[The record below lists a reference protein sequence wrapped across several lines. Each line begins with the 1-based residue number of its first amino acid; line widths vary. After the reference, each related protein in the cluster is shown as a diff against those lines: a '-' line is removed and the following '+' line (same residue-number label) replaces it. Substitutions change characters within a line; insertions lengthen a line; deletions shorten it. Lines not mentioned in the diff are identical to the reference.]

1 MFNFDDLII
10 IFSLN
15 MARGLERFSDAFHK
29 QIKPICTQLDC
40 LYKILEKLSATASGN
55 PTAEG
60 GL

>member
-1 MFNFDDLII
+1 MFNLNDLII

-15 MARGLERFSDAFHK
+15 MARDPERFSDAFHN
-29 QIKPICTQLDC
+29 QTRSICTQLDC
-40 LYKILEKLSATASGN
+40 LYKVLEKQSATASGN